1 MRPLPIVLCLS
12 ALIGNVSAAE
22 LDPEMVEARLLRLER
37 LTNAQTLLDQ
47 EAQRTQLQRD
57 IQALRGES
65 EVLNHKIELLKKQVQ
80 DNYLDVDQR
89 LRQTQTQ
96 VNTLSTVAT
105 PPAPTPSANPQNTVT
120 LGNVPTPSTTPEAS
134 TPPAPANNL
143 SEEQSYQQAFKA
155 VQDGRYEQASTALEQ
170 YLQAFPKGSHSDN
183 AQYWLGEAYY
193 AQKKYNPA
201 LASFNALLDKYP
213 DSGKRP
219 SALLKMGS
227 VYYELKDKT
236 AARAIWERVRS
247 EYPNTATARLA
258 GERLQK
264 LRGEGQ

>member
-1 MRPLPIVLCLS
+1 MRPLPIALCLS
-12 ALIGNVSAAE
+12 VFIGNVVAAE

-47 EAQRTQLQRD
+47 EAQRAQLQRD

-65 EVLNHKIELLKKQVQ
+65 EVLTHKIELLKKQVQ

-96 VNTLSTVAT
+96 VNNLSTVAT
-105 PPAPTPSANPQNTVT
+105 PPAPPPSSSPQNTVT
-120 LGNVPTPSTTPEAS
+120 LGNVPTPPPSTLEA
-134 TPPAPANNL
+134 AANPNL

-219 SALLKMGS
+219 SALLKMGY

-264 LRGEGQ
+264 LRSEGQ

>member
-1 MRPLPIVLCLS
+1 MRHLPIVLCLS
-12 ALIGNVSAAE
+12 ALIGNVAAAE

-37 LTNAQTLLDQ
+37 LTNAQNLLEQ

-65 EVLNHKIELLKKQVQ
+65 EVLNHKIEQLKKQAQ
-80 DNYLDVDQR
+80 ENYLDVDQR

-96 VNTLSTVAT
+96 VNTLSIAPITSAPAAT
-105 PPAPTPSANPQNTVT
+105 PAPQNTLI
-120 LGNVPTPSTTPEAS
+120 LGNVPTPPPTTLEAAA
-134 TPPAPANNL
+134 APANNL

-155 VQDGRYEQASTALEQ
+155 VQEGRYEQASTALEQ

-219 SALLKMGS
+219 SALLKMGY
-227 VYYELKDKT
+227 VYYEMKDKA
-236 AARAIWERVRS
+236 AARTIWERVRS

-264 LRGEGQ
+264 IRGEGQ

>member
-1 MRPLPIVLCLS
+1 MRSLPLVLCLS
-12 ALIGNVSAAE
+12 ALIGNVAAAD

-37 LTNAQTLLDQ
+37 LTNAQNLLEQ

-65 EVLNHKIELLKKQVQ
+65 EVLNHKIEQLKKQIQ

-96 VNTLSTVAT
+96 VNSLSVAPPSPAATVA
-105 PPAPTPSANPQNTVT
+105 PQNTLT
-120 LGNVPTPSTTPEAS
+120 LGNVPTPPPTTLEAAA
-134 TPPAPANNL
+134 APANNL

-155 VQDGRYEQASTALEQ
+155 VQEGRYEQASAALEQ

-201 LASFNALLDKYP
+201 LASFNTLLDKYP

-219 SALLKMGS
+219 SALLKMGY
-227 VYYELKDKT
+227 VYYEMKDKA

-264 LRGEGQ
+264 IRGEGQ

>member
-37 LTNAQTLLDQ
+37 LTNAQNLLEQ

-65 EVLNHKIELLKKQVQ
+65 EVLNHKIELLKKQAQ

-89 LRQTQTQ
+89 LRQTQNQ
-96 VNTLSTVAT
+96 MNALSTAPST
-105 PPAPTPSANPQNTVT
+105 PPSVPNTAPQNTLL
-120 LGNVPTPSTTPEAS
+120 LGNVPTPPMPE
-134 TPPAPANNL
+134 PAVVPANNL

-155 VQDGRYEQASTALEQ
+155 VQEGHYEQASTALEQ

-213 DSGKRP
+213 DSGKRS

-227 VYYELKDKT
+227 VYYEMKDKT
-236 AARAIWERVRS
+236 AARAIWERVRT

>member
-1 MRPLPIVLCLS
+1 MRPLSIALCLS
-12 ALIGNVSAAE
+12 ALIGNVVAAE

-65 EVLNHKIELLKKQVQ
+65 EVLNHKIEQLKKQVQ
-80 DNYLDVDQR
+80 DNYLDMDQR
-89 LRQTQTQ
+89 LRQTQTH
-96 VNTLSTVAT
+96 VNSLSTVAT
-105 PPAPTPSANPQNTVT
+105 PPAPSPQNTVT
-120 LGNVPTPSTTPEAS
+120 LGNVPTPPPTTLEAAA
-134 TPPAPANNL
+134 APTNNL

-219 SALLKMGS
+219 SALLKMGY

-236 AARAIWERVRS
+236 AARAIWERVRA

>member
-1 MRPLPIVLCLS
+1 MRSLPLVLCLS
-12 ALIGNVSAAE
+12 ALIGNVAAAD

-37 LTNAQTLLDQ
+37 LTNAQNLLEQ

-65 EVLNHKIELLKKQVQ
+65 EVLNHKIEQLKKQIQ

-96 VNTLSTVAT
+96 VNSLSVAPPAATVA
-105 PPAPTPSANPQNTVT
+105 PQNTLT
-120 LGNVPTPSTTPEAS
+120 LGNVPTPPPTTLEAAA
-134 TPPAPANNL
+134 APANNL

-155 VQDGRYEQASTALEQ
+155 VQEGRYEQASAALEQ

-201 LASFNALLDKYP
+201 LASFNTLLDKYP

-219 SALLKMGS
+219 SALLKMGY
-227 VYYELKDKT
+227 VYYEMKDKA

-264 LRGEGQ
+264 IRGEGQ

>member
-1 MRPLPIVLCLS
+1 MRPLPIVLCLT
-12 ALIGNVSAAE
+12 ALIGNVSAAD

-37 LTNAQTLLDQ
+37 LTNAQTLLEQ

-65 EVLNHKIELLKKQVQ
+65 EVLNHKIELLKKQAQ

-96 VNTLSTVAT
+96 MNALSTTPST
-105 PPAPTPSANPQNTVT
+105 PPPVPNTAPQNTLL
-120 LGNVPTPSTTPEAS
+120 LGNVPTPPSSTPE
-134 TPPAPANNL
+134 PAAVPANNL

-219 SALLKMGS
+219 SALLKMGY
-227 VYYELKDKT
+227 VYYEMKDKT